1 MWTVAGR
8 RFRRKTQ
15 QTTTTLLGTELGSG
29 SGSSGRFSAELEDQ
43 GTLSISTLEINS
55 AGIEV
60 NQGAE
65 IEECNTSNTTMAK
78 LILVSNGFKNE
89 THRTT
94 NNLDNKRKMVI
105 SRMAIINNYRISKGL
120 EKQTTK
126 FLNQK
131 TRESTQVPQS
141 FENLLFVY
149 HVSVM

>member
-65 IEECNTSNTTMAK
+65 IEESNTSNTTMAK

-131 TRESTQVPQS
+131 TRESTQGS
-141 FENLLFVY
+141 AKL
-149 HVSVM
+149 